1 MLPYPQFPVD
11 LVTFTEEILN
21 GKRRFSY
28 SVKEEGDG
36 GVTNVHISVRRGR
49 GKFTFYKHNA
59 TM

>member
-1 MLPYPQFPVD
+1 MD

-36 GVTNVHISVRRGR
+36 GVTNVHISVRRG
-49 GKFTFYKHNA
+49 GGSLLFINI
-59 TM
+59 MLQCD